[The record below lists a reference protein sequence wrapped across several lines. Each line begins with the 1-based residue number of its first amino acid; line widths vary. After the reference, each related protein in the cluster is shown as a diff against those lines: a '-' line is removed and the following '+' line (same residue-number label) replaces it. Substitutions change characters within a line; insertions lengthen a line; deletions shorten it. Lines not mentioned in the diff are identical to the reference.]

1 MPVYGFERDIAMR
14 LKKHAKLKST
24 GGTGGKATLLPKK
37 GGKVAFYQFTLLED
51 MGAGGLSEIR
61 TMDDSTQIAASAPV
75 VNTLGDFT
83 HLNDGDQ
90 GICVLVDG
98 EYYAIHPMQRIQLRV
113 SGLEFQISHD
123 GGVTWTTWAT
133 GAACP

>member
-14 LKKHAKLKST
+14 LKKQAKLKSS
-24 GGTGGKATLLPKK
+24 GGVGGRATLLPKR
-37 GGKVAFYQFTLLED
+37 GGKANFYQFTLLED
-51 MGAGGLSEIR
+51 MGDGGLSEIR

-113 SGLEFQISHD
+113 DGLNFQISYD
-123 GGVTWTTWAT
+123 GGSSWTTWAS
-133 GAACP
+133 GEECP